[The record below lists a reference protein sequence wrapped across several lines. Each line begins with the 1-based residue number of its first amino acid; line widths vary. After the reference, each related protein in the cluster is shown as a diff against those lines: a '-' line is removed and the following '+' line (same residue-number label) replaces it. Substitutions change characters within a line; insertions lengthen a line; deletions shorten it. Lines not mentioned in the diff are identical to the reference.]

1 MAKHGKS
8 LLQLLVDF
16 IFFCL
21 MILGVGGT
29 MFKVLMPDGWLK
41 IFMHEIWQLN
51 TGFMLIIPVF
61 ALIAFILA
69 KRWLD
74 GFNAK
79 ATLGD
84 LIMYAWMALG
94 LYFAF
99 KLLVT
104 GSW

>member
-8 LLQLLVDF
+8 FLQLLVDF

-21 MILGVGGT
+21 VILGVGGT

-41 IFMHEIWQLN
+41 IFMHEIWQFN
-51 TGFMLIIPVF
+51 TNFMLVIPVF

-69 KRWLD
+69 KRWLG
-74 GFNAK
+74 GFSAK

-84 LIMYAWMALG
+84 LIMYVWMALG

>member
-1 MAKHGKS
+1 MAKHGKNF
-8 LLQLLVDF
+8 LQLLVDF
-16 IFFCL
+16 VFFCL
-21 MILGVGGT
+21 MILGVGGA
-29 MFKVLMPDGWLK
+29 MFKVLMPDGLLR
-41 IFMHEIWQLN
+41 IFMHEIWRLD
-51 TGFMLIIPVF
+51 TGYMLIIPLF

-74 GFNAK
+74 GFNVK
-79 ATLGD
+79 ASLGD

-104 GSW
+104 GEW

>member
-1 MAKHGKS
+1 MAKHGKG

-21 MILGVGGT
+21 MILGVGGV
-29 MFKVLMPDGWLK
+29 MFKVLMPDGWFSVVMK
-41 IFMHEIWQLN
+41 EIWQLEP
-51 TGFMLIIPVF
+51 GFMLVIPIF

-69 KRWLD
+69 KRWLG